1 MAPRNPRGRPPHTDV
16 LTPAE
21 WRVLEA
27 VRHGLS
33 NPQIANR
40 QGVSLDA
47 VKYHVANLLLKLG
60 LSNRA
65 QLRRWD
71 GVRRDSALRKGT
83 AEMPDLALGR
93 LAQISRTVPHMEA
106 AKAWYGQTLGLE
118 LLYAFPGMA
127 FFRMGDVRLYL
138 HESDKPVADSILY
151 FSVEDI
157 HAAHAELTRRGVEFM
172 NAPHLLYRHPDGTED
187 WMAEFRDNEGR
198 PLALMCQARAM
209 AQA

>member
-1 MAPRNPRGRPPHTDV
+1 
-16 LTPAE
+16 
-21 WRVLEA
+21 
-27 VRHGLS
+27 
-33 NPQIANR
+33 
-40 QGVSLDA
+40 
-47 VKYHVANLLLKLG
+47 
-60 LSNRA
+60 
-65 QLRRWD
+65 
-71 GVRRDSALRKGT
+71 
-83 AEMPDLALGR
+83 LGR